1 MAITALATSNTQIGP
16 SQYAD
21 MTQVLTARFKVDGPT
36 DLQPSIGTGRT
47 TRIAAGAAF
56 AAGTR
61 LRSTG
66 TEVVTHDAVSSGTR
80 YDAVVIRVDWTN
92 PTATVAIVKGTSTSV
107 PVNTSTAADP
117 AKINRI
123 PGVLYDAL
131 VCTVRVSA
139 GSTTVSALTDYRM
152 WGGDGGPMRV
162 TPAGLDSPSLYDAR
176 LGTFI
181 ATDQSTYT
189 KRLDDDG
196 VWRSVGTASNPWK
209 TWTPNLRYYGN
220 NIPDGKTGG
229 TIAGMGN
236 GGVLTGRYRI
246 VDGVVD
252 AYAYCA
258 AGSTGATW
266 GDGSMTMDLPVA
278 ASSAMG
284 NLWAQGHLFTTGYG
298 GDGSYDWHAE
308 GLIQSGWTRTMLWTN
323 SRIDDCRLKPYSC
336 QKPQGGPGSGVPYI
350 AGGYP
355 VGIWTFNFQYLA
367 DV

>member
-1 MAITALATSNTQIGP
+1 MAITALATQNTQIGP

-36 DLQPSIGTGRT
+36 DLKPSIGTGRT
-47 TRIAAGAAF
+47 TNVAAGAAF

-66 TEVVTHDAVSSGTR
+66 VEKVTHDAQSSGSR

-92 PTATVAIVKGTSTSV
+92 PTATLAIVKGTSTGI
-107 PVNTSTAADP
+107 PVNTSSAADP

-131 VCTVRVSA
+131 VCTVRITA
-139 GSTTVSALTDYRM
+139 GSTVGSALTDYRM
-152 WGGDGGPMRV
+152 WGGDGGPLRV
-162 TPAGLDSPSLYDAR
+162 TGEALDSPSLFDAR

-196 VWRSVGTASNPWK
+196 VWRAVGTQSNPWK
-209 TWTPNLRYYGN
+209 TWTPTLRYYGN
-220 NIPDGKTGG
+220 DTLDGKTGG
-229 TIAGMGN
+229 KVAGMGN
-236 GGVLTGRYRI
+236 GGVLNGRYRI

-278 ASSAMG
+278 ASAAMG
-284 NLWAQGHLFTTGYG
+284 NLWAMGHLFTTGYG

-308 GLIQSGWTRTMLWTN
+308 GLIQAGWTRTMLWTN
-323 SRIDDCRLKPYSC
+323 SRIDDCRLKPYKC
-336 QKPQGGPGSGVPYI
+336 QTPQGGPGSGVPYI

-355 VGIWTFNFQYLA
+355 VGIWTFHFSYLA